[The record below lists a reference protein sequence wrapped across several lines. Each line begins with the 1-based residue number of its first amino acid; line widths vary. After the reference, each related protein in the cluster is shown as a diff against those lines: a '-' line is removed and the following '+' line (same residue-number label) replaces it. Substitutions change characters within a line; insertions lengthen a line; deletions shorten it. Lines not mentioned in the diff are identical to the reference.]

1 MRICTWCVEVKNLLG
16 NSWFI
21 YVTTICL
28 RLALELATVAWC
40 GISGGIFHLFLFLFL
55 SKKRNRGLLILASVT
70 ISDLKEAWYIKSTHL
85 PQEYT
90 FKIGNCY
97 MQILVHMHMLVK
109 ENFLSFFLFLMI
121 SGWESWSRDRNKT
134 QTERQQQILKKIGDL
149 GHSYMTMQCM
159 CIVYIKTHSD

>member
-1 MRICTWCVEVKNLLG
+1 
-16 NSWFI
+16 
-21 YVTTICL
+21 
-28 RLALELATVAWC
+28 
-40 GISGGIFHLFLFLFL
+40 
-55 SKKRNRGLLILASVT
+55 
-70 ISDLKEAWYIKSTHL
+70 
-85 PQEYT
+85 
-90 FKIGNCY
+90 